1 MEDEK
6 WRLILHSGSRHS
18 LWIIGGQNWCSYA
31 QIASWLPNSQAQLIH
46 IHMVLYFP
54 YISWHQKKMKEM
66 CSTRITFH
74 LFCFNFHFAS
84 LAFPL
89 QLYISS
95 VFLEHVF
102 HFHTQYF
109 FPYFFPLSQMIVS
122 IIVALLLRSK
132 GSCSTCS
139 ECTYKSC
146 WWMVASIAA
155 QCVVGQP
162 TIPAARL
169 ATRNYNSG
177 GQYILHILLFEVLS
191 NLAVLMELQAD
202 IFCDFGSRRDRFKTL
217 WE

>member
-1 MEDEK
+1 
-6 WRLILHSGSRHS
+6 
-18 LWIIGGQNWCSYA
+18 
-31 QIASWLPNSQAQLIH
+31 
-46 IHMVLYFP
+46 
-54 YISWHQKKMKEM
+54 M

-74 LFCFNFHFAS
+74 PFCFNFHFAS

-139 ECTYKSC
+139 QCTYKSLLMDG
-146 WWMVASIAA
+146 WWLLLPVNVSLDNQQFQLQDLPPEITILVA
-155 QCVVGQP
+155 
-162 TIPAARL
+162 
-169 ATRNYNSG
+169 N
-177 GQYILHILLFEVLS
+177 
-191 NLAVLMELQAD
+191 
-202 IFCDFGSRRDRFKTL
+202 IFCTFYSLRCCQTWLF
-217 WE
+217 

>member
-31 QIASWLPNSQAQLIH
+31 QIASWLPNSQAQLKHIH
-46 IHMVLYFP
+46 IVLYFP

-74 LFCFNFHFAS
+74 PFCFNFHFAS

-139 ECTYKSC
+139 KCTYKSLLMDGGFYC
-146 WWMVASIAA
+146 RSMCRWTTNNSSCKTCHQKLQFWWPIYFAHFTLWG
-155 QCVVGQP
+155 VVKLGCFDGAP
-162 TIPAARL
+162 GRHFL
-169 ATRNYNSG
+169 W
-177 GQYILHILLFEVLS
+177 LW
-191 NLAVLMELQAD
+191 LQA
-202 IFCDFGSRRDRFKTL
+202 
-217 WE
+217 W